1 MAWTGRAVTEAA
13 DGVAAIVLA
22 VVLGFLGAFVAF
34 VFTALELTV
43 VVFLIL
49 LGAFIFG
56 ATEDVTDD
64 VTADLATDFIAG
76 AGNVTTLAAPGVGV
90 RLQYQCPFASA
101 QACPSKAVP

>member
-1 MAWTGRAVTEAA
+1 M
-13 DGVAAIVLA
+13 
-22 VVLGFLGAFVAF
+22 AF
-34 VFTALELTV
+34 VFTALELTE

-49 LGAFIFG
+49 LGTFIFG
-56 ATEDVTDD
+56 AADD